1 MDGLHAGRVVL
12 GRGLDELRNAFVAV
26 GQGPVLR
33 QKVGVAWRR
42 HALVGRGDPA
52 PGALDARP
60 SADTVILRG
69 LLIRQPAL
77 PVVARVPA
85 RRRRHAPNVVGG
97 IAQRHTA
104 CGLEADVALVVRS
117 HHALHG
123 RVVVRQPRKELIHA
137 LGLVGLEARQHGLV
151 VIVQRAPAQRDH
163 IFAQVQHLGVRLLN
177 VAQHGAMARAAQL
190 QQQVGLALDADG
202 FVAHGELG
210 PSVGRAVLRGIGG
223 VDLLQIQVLHIGA
236 GVGEAP
242 GDLVGTAQHHKGQA
256 RQGGAYGINGAQ
268 GCAVRRLARRGL
280 QARKVP
286 DGGGRQAQ
294 VRVVGQQRLAAH
306 GAGARN
312 HPVVAT
318 LALVGACVAGQFV
331 GPGQH
336 ASADLPGQR
345 TFAVGWRHSSRC
357 STGGRC
363 TINPQLAIQRRQV
376 CGRSGR
382 LPRIGWHQLPQ
393 PVGVQRARH
402 RQTCELGAPIATQV
416 QRHHQRPAHAVL
428 GLPHR
433 ACGASGLHA
442 QHQKLRWQGL
452 GTFLVEGMDALAV
465 GLQGLLGIQ
474 RQPSVLPPGH
484 THDVQAA
491 HELVGLDRGRAKN
504 LGQLAVHDPAV
515 EFQLPGAFL
524 RMYIAHCKPG
534 ILRGLSL
541 DVGDIGAIA
550 PHLYCFAEPRHSQG
564 TIELC
569 KAALHIHRRARA
581 CQQRHCH
588 QPEGCPLH
596 PCHVSCLL
604 PLVLLLMLCTQS
616 HGGSAPAL
624 RPHCNAEGAASSA
637 RVSSSAHCRPPHES
651 S

>member
-1 MDGLHAGRVVL
+1 MPDHPDGHSKHGPCRI
-12 GRGLDELRNAFVAV
+12 GSGT
-26 GQGPVLR
+26 GQNG
-33 QKVGVAWRR
+33 RR
-42 HALVGRGDPA
+42 H
-52 PGALDARP
+52 
-60 SADTVILRG
+60 
-69 LLIRQPAL
+69 
-77 PVVARVPA
+77 
-85 RRRRHAPNVVGG
+85 
-97 IAQRHTA
+97 IAIQ
-104 CGLEADVALVVRS
+104 
-117 HHALHG
+117 
-123 RVVVRQPRKELIHA
+123 
-137 LGLVGLEARQHGLV
+137 
-151 VIVQRAPAQRDH
+151 
-163 IFAQVQHLGVRLLN
+163 
-177 VAQHGAMARAAQL
+177 

-202 FVAHGELG
+202 FVAHRERS
-210 PSVGRAVLRGIGG
+210 PSVGRAVLRGVGG

-312 HPVVAT
+312 HPVVAA

-345 TFAVGWRHSSRC
+345 TFAVGWRHCSRC
-357 STGGRC
+357 STSGRC

-402 RQTCELGAPIATQV
+402 RQACELGAPIATQV

-515 EFQLPGAFL
+515 EFELPGALL
-524 RMYIAHCKPG
+524 RVHVTHGKPR
-534 ILRGLSL
+534 ILRRLRL
-541 DVGDIGAIA
+541 DVRDIG
-550 PHLYCFAEPRHSQG
+550 
-564 TIELC
+564 
-569 KAALHIHRRARA
+569 
-581 CQQRHCH
+581 
-588 QPEGCPLH
+588 
-596 PCHVSCLL
+596 
-604 PLVLLLMLCTQS
+604 
-616 HGGSAPAL
+616 
-624 RPHCNAEGAASSA
+624 
-637 RVSSSAHCRPPHES
+637 
-651 S
+651 